1 MRVFLELAYD
11 GTRYHGWQ
19 RQPHSISVQE
29 VLEDTMAQLFG
40 GVGSDCYDVLG
51 VTRNASRLVDELFEM
66 DRAAHHVELHH
77 VTELNQSARA
87 RQRSSSWASPRRVC

>member
-29 VLEDTMAQLFG
+29 VLEDTMARLFG
-40 GVGSDCYDVLG
+40 GV
-51 VTRNASRLVDELFEM
+51 
-66 DRAAHHVELHH
+66 
-77 VTELNQSARA
+77 
-87 RQRSSSWASPRRVC
+87 